1 MFRQYCVAKFKKDG
15 WTLVGDDLQ
24 RHPRSV
30 VIAAPHTSNWDMVYS
45 LAAFELLK
53 LPLRFTIKKE
63 WLRFPFRSIM
73 EDVGAIAIDR
83 SPRQP
88 GEKRASAVE
97 AMARLFEE
105 NPGPLALMITPE
117 GTRSLRTRWKSGFYH
132 VAMSAEV
139 PILLGYLD
147 YAKREAGVGRIVHPT
162 GDFDA
167 DMRIISEFYRNVQ
180 GRHPENFSLDER
192 YIQPA
197 DAE

>member
-1 MFRQYCVAKFKKDG
+1 MFREYCVAKFRKDG

-24 RHPRSV
+24 NHPRSV

-45 LAAFELLK
+45 LAAFGLLD
-53 LPLRFTIKKE
+53 LPVRFTIKKE
-63 WLRFPFRSIM
+63 WLRFPFRSSL
-73 EDVGAIAIDR
+73 EGVGAIAIDR
-83 SPRQP
+83 TPRQP
-88 GEKRASAVE
+88 GEKRPSAVE
-97 AMARLFEE
+97 AMVRLFEE

-132 VAMSAEV
+132 VALGAEV

-167 DMRIISEFYRNVQ
+167 DMRIISEFYRHVQ
-180 GRHPENFSLDER
+180 GRHPEKFSLDER
-192 YIQPA
+192 YL
-197 DAE
+197 